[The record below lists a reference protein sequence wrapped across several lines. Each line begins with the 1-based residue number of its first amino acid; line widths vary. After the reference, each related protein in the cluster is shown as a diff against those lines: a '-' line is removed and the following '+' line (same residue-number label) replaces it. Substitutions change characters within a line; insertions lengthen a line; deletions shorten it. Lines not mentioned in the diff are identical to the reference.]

1 MLDLMILFVILNRD
15 LTMYSVQK
23 RIFEKFGCFTKPSF
37 GALKP
42 ALVRLEKNKYITSS
56 KVMSE
61 GGKLSV
67 FYAITNEGMARLK
80 AILTEPL
87 SNNPIQFLP
96 DARIKL
102 CCSSVLDRSEQDMMY
117 EELKSGAYFHL
128 LNTENILNDEYTPVD
143 FYQKIVLD
151 NAICEYKNLISM
163 IEGFEKG

>member
-1 MLDLMILFVILNRD
+1 MIDLMILFVLLNRD

-23 RIFEKFGCFTKPSF
+23 RIFEKFGCFSKPSF

-67 FYAITNEGMARLK
+67 FYAVTKDGISNLK
-80 AILTEPL
+80 NLLVKPL
-87 SNNPIQFLP
+87 SDNPLQFMS
-96 DARIKL
+96 DARVKL
-102 CCSSVLDRSEQDMMY
+102 CCCSALDTPERKTML
-117 EELKSGAYFHL
+117 EELKSSAYFHL
-128 LNTENILNDEYTPVD
+128 LNTEKILSDEYTPVD

-151 NAICEYKNLISM
+151 NTLCEYKNLISM
-163 IEGFEKG
+163 IEGFEKE